1 LATVVKVFLGSPGDL
16 SSERAIVRARA
27 EHFNR
32 LWSDAYDIH
41 FRVVGWEDAPP
52 VARRPQARINQDA
65 DGCDLFIGLLGARW
79 GSDSGMYS
87 SGFEEEYTSAHARWT
102 SGGAPEIALLFKTV
116 STAQLEDPG
125 PQLRRVLEF
134 RQSIIDGKEI
144 FFKDFTDATQ
154 LSNAVDSVFA
164 EYAQNRERKRAGRS
178 EGLPQTPQSDSSD
191 EGQTLEADA
200 SSISAVI
207 STVDAATPSQAAGR
221 LDFWSKL
228 RLLLFSLSAYSEF
241 QEHAVLHTHDAN
253 LVFRRRKSWVLG
265 ELEELNLIRSMLRDS
280 NRYTP
285 GWYWLAH
292 GDPERARERLWLF
305 CRFDRHSKK
314 RAAAL
319 LAHDLT
325 LPGDPDIVRESLRD
339 PETAPSISELVGR
352 LGDSSWLPFIAEAR
366 QAAGAA
372 GAEVGHLATAEFDIR
387 VREQGTMPLED
398 LEAFTAVGVSAA
410 ITGLSARL
418 ADMDDAQVAIVL
430 SRLKGRPRSEIVRQ
444 LSDAKRLT
452 KEMAKS
458 MLSDAD
464 ARVRESAVRT
474 LIAYGQVF
482 DRTELTSLFPS
493 ESPSAV
499 TGLLSLASIF
509 DRVDV
514 SELIRLDFRLLTFEQ
529 LMASADFFE
538 LDGRA
543 AVEALVQ
550 IHWADYQA
558 QLAAHLDSAF
568 DDLRE
573 AADARNLD
581 TMGVTLSSI
590 WSANRTSDLI
600 EYIRGQFLEAALQ
613 GVRQFGHERAREW
626 ANKYTDTRYPER
638 VRELAFGILFDLGEA
653 FDRVALVREF
663 STLPP
668 SAAARVL
675 PQIFAQIPFD
685 ADLFELLASHASEI
699 LHDEMKRHLAC
710 SWQASYSTILEGFM
724 TSSTARI
731 RLLAAKI
738 LLHNLNE
745 LGLEQLL
752 DRYIELTTYYYDVV
766 VIFDETLYGASPF
779 VEGKARVGAG
789 KTN

>member
-1 LATVVKVFLGSPGDL
+1 
-16 SSERAIVRARA
+16 
-27 EHFNR
+27 
-32 LWSDAYDIH
+32 
-41 FRVVGWEDAPP
+41 

-65 DGCDLFIGLLGARW
+65 DGCHLFIGLLGARW

-87 SGFEEEYTSAHARWT
+87 SGFEEEYTSAHARWK
-102 SGGAPEIALLFKTV
+102 SDGVPEIALLFKSV

-125 PQLRRVLEF
+125 PQLRQVLEF

-154 LSNAVDSVFA
+154 LSDAVDSVFA
-164 EYAQNRERKRAGRS
+164 EYAQNRERERAGRS
-178 EGLPQTPQSDSSD
+178 EGLPHAPQPDPCD

-207 STVDAATPSQAAGR
+207 SAVYAATPSQAAGR
-221 LDFWSKL
+221 LDFWSRL

-265 ELEELNLIRSMLRDS
+265 ELEELTLIRSMLRDS
-280 NRYTP
+280 HRYTP
-285 GWYWLAH
+285 GLYWLAH
-292 GDPERARERLWLF
+292 GDPERARERLWFF
-305 CRFDRHSKK
+305 CRFDRHFKK

-319 LAHDLT
+319 LAYDLT
-325 LPGDPDIVRESLRD
+325 LPGDPDIVRETLRD

-352 LGDSSWLPFIAEAR
+352 VGDSSWLPIIAEAR
-366 QAAGAA
+366 QAADATGAA
-372 GAEVGHLATAEFDIR
+372 VGHLATAEFDIR
-387 VREQGTMPLED
+387 IREQGTIPLED
-398 LEAFTAVGVSAA
+398 LETFAAVGVSAA

-418 ADMDDAQVAIVL
+418 ADIDDAQVSVVL
-430 SRLKGRPRSEIVRQ
+430 SRLQGRPRSEIVRH
-444 LSDAKRLT
+444 LSDTKRLT

-458 MLSDAD
+458 ILSDGD
-464 ARVRESAVRT
+464 ERVRESAVRT
-474 LIAYGQVF
+474 LIAYGQEF

-493 ESPSAV
+493 ESPSV
-499 TGLLSLASIF
+499 GTGLLSLASIF

-514 SELIRLDFRLLTFEQ
+514 GELIRLDFRRRTFEQ
-529 LMASADFFE
+529 LIARADFFE
-538 LDGRA
+538 LDSRA

-550 IHWADYQA
+550 MHWTDYQA

-573 AADARNLD
+573 AADARNVA

-590 WSANRTSDLI
+590 WSRNRTSDLV

-613 GVRQFGHERAREW
+613 GVRQFGHARALEW
-626 ANKYTDTRYPER
+626 ANKYTDSRYPER

-653 FDRVALVREF
+653 LDHAALVREF
-663 STLPP
+663 SGLPP

-675 PQIFAQIPFD
+675 PQIFAQVPFD
-685 ADLFELLASHASEI
+685 ADLFDHLASHASDI
-699 LHDEMKRHLAC
+699 VHDEMKRHLAC

-724 TSSTARI
+724 TSSTTRI
-731 RLLAAKI
+731 RLLAAKV
-738 LLHNLNE
+738 LLCTLDE
-745 LGLEQLL
+745 PGLEQLL

-766 VIFDETLYGASPF
+766 VVFDETLYGAAPF
-779 VEGKARVGAG
+779 VERKSRAGAG